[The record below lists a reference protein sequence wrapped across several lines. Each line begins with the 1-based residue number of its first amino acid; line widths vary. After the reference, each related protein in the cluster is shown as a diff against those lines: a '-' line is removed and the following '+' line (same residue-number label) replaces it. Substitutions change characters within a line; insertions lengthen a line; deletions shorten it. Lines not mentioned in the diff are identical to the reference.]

1 MLLSSYESN
10 DLGSKLAD
18 CFIDYKTR
26 QATNDLGS
34 EACDCLWKMQIS
46 SKLQSIASICCLRDK
61 HHSKIIDYEAN

>member
-26 QATNDLGS
+26 QATNDVGS
-34 EACDCLWKMQIS
+34 EACDCL
-46 SKLQSIASICCLRDK
+46 
-61 HHSKIIDYEAN
+61 